1 MNQPYTPKFQEEYSA
16 KIPALT
22 LLTSLGWTFLS
33 PKQIMDCRG
42 YKQDE
47 VVLRPILR
55 EVLSERY
62 FMVGGKTCRL
72 SEKALDNLISQV
84 CSPALNEGLLKA
96 NERMYNHLLYGIA
109 VTEFVDGKKV
119 TPTIALIDWEH
130 PKNNQFH
137 FAEEFSVLRSG
148 GVETRRPDIV
158 CFVNGIPLAVIEAKR
173 PVGHGKK
180 GPTIDEGISQSIRN
194 QLNDEIPQ
202 LFAYSQLLLSIN
214 GHDGRYGTC
223 HTPMKFW
230 AAWREEDITDAQM
243 YAIRNHPLSTEQIDA
258 LFAHRPP
265 ADRNWYQQLIAAGE
279 LAVSGQDKLLISLL
293 SPERLLEMT
302 RFFTLFD
309 KKNGKIVARYQQVFG
324 IKRLLERIS
333 TRRPDGGR
341 EGGVIW
347 HTTGSGKSYTMVFLS
362 KALILHDSLKQCRI
376 VVVTDRIDLEEQ
388 LSGTFASGGELAGKK
403 DKANAMATSGQM
415 LAKQIGSGKERII
428 FTLIQKFNSATKL
441 PECVNT
447 SPDIIVLIDEGHRS
461 QGGENH
467 VRMKLALPNAAFVAF
482 TGTPLLKEDKTTN
495 KFGPIVHA
503 YTMQRAVEDKAV
515 TPLLYEERIPDL
527 EVNDRA
533 IDAWFDR
540 ITDGLSDAQKAD
552 LKRKYARKGEV
563 YSADDR
569 IRLIALD
576 IATHFSKNIDEGLKG
591 QLACDSKISA
601 IKYKK
606 YLDEAGLFESAVVIS
621 PPDTREGNTEVDES
635 KLPEVTKWW
644 KDNVGTQDESAYT
657 RDIIS
662 RFDTDDKLKL
672 LIVVD
677 KLLTGFDELKNT
689 VLYIDKPLKSHN
701 LIQAIARVNRLHP
714 LKKFGLL
721 IDYRG
726 ILAELDT
733 TIGKYQDLASRTQGG
748 YDIKDIDGLY
758 SAMSS
763 EYKRLP
769 HLYNQLWAIFAG
781 VKNKNDT
788 EQLRAVLV
796 PKMEERDGEMVD
808 IHQKTRD
815 DFFEALTAFAGCLK
829 VALQSA
835 TFFTD
840 KSFTEQDRNL
850 YKETVKQMSCLRQWA
865 MQVSGE
871 QVNYD
876 DYSEQVK
883 KLLDKHVTGVEVREP
898 DGVYEVGKMGKSEK
912 PEEWDSNKTRNETD
926 IIKTRVTKMIEH
938 ELCDDPYAQEA
949 FSKLL
954 RMVIEETEKLFD
966 HPLKQYLLFREF
978 EAQVEA
984 RKLSDIPDA
993 LAVNKHAQ
1001 AYYGVFKK
1009 ELPEVFAVN
1018 DDQVQHKW
1026 TKLAFEVDTII
1037 VKAVAENSLNPQD
1050 IEKAVKTSLLPRLFT
1065 ACREIG
1071 AGMNQVN
1078 RIVETII
1085 QILRVGL
1092 MKS

>member
-1 MNQPYTPKFQEEYSA
+1 
-16 KIPALT
+16 
-22 LLTSLGWTFLS
+22 
-33 PKQIMDCRG
+33 
-42 YKQDE
+42 
-47 VVLRPILR
+47 
-55 EVLSERY
+55 
-62 FMVGGKTCRL
+62 
-72 SEKALDNLISQV
+72 
-84 CSPALNEGLLKA
+84 
-96 NERMYNHLLYGIA
+96 
-109 VTEFVDGKKV
+109 
-119 TPTIALIDWEH
+119 
-130 PKNNQFH
+130 
-137 FAEEFSVLRSG
+137 
-148 GVETRRPDIV
+148 
-158 CFVNGIPLAVIEAKR
+158 
-173 PVGHGKK
+173 
-180 GPTIDEGISQSIRN
+180 
-194 QLNDEIPQ
+194 
-202 LFAYSQLLLSIN
+202 
-214 GHDGRYGTC
+214 
-223 HTPMKFW
+223 
-230 AAWREEDITDAQM
+230 
-243 YAIRNHPLSTEQIDA
+243 
-258 LFAHRPP
+258 
-265 ADRNWYQQLIAAGE
+265 
-279 LAVSGQDKLLISLL
+279 
-293 SPERLLEMT
+293 
-302 RFFTLFD
+302 
-309 KKNGKIVARYQQVFG
+309 
-324 IKRLLERIS
+324 
-333 TRRPDGGR
+333 
-341 EGGVIW
+341 
-347 HTTGSGKSYTMVFLS
+347 
-362 KALILHDSLKQCRI
+362 
-376 VVVTDRIDLEEQ
+376 
-388 LSGTFASGGELAGKK
+388 
-403 DKANAMATSGQM
+403 
-415 LAKQIGSGKERII
+415 
-428 FTLIQKFNSATKL
+428 
-441 PECVNT
+441 
-447 SPDIIVLIDEGHRS
+447 
-461 QGGENH
+461 
-467 VRMKLALPNAAFVAF
+467 
-482 TGTPLLKEDKTTN
+482 
-495 KFGPIVHA
+495 
-503 YTMQRAVEDKAV
+503 
-515 TPLLYEERIPDL
+515 
-527 EVNDRA
+527 
-533 IDAWFDR
+533 
-540 ITDGLSDAQKAD
+540 
-552 LKRKYARKGEV
+552 
-563 YSADDR
+563 
-569 IRLIALD
+569 
-576 IATHFSKNIDEGLKG
+576 
-591 QLACDSKISA
+591 
-601 IKYKK
+601 
-606 YLDEAGLFESAVVIS
+606 
-621 PPDTREGNTEVDES
+621 REGNTEVDES

-677 KLLTGFDELKNT
+677 KLLTGFDEPKNT

-850 YKETVKQMSCLRQWA
+850 YKETVKQMSSLRQWA

-926 IIKTRVTKMIEH
+926 IIKTRVTKMIEQ
-938 ELCDDPYAQEA
+938 ELRDDPYAQEA

-954 RMVIEETEKLFD
+954 RMAIEEAEKLFD

-978 EAQVEA
+978 EAQVET

-1018 DDQVQHKW
+1018 DDQVQDKW

-1037 VKAVAENSLNPQD
+1037 VKAVSENSLNPQD

-1065 ACREIG
+1065 VCREIG

>member
-1 MNQPYTPKFQEEYSA
+1 MNQPYTPKFQEEYST

-33 PKQIMDCRG
+33 PKQIMDYRG

-47 VVLRPILR
+47 VVLRPVLR
-55 EVLSERY
+55 EELSKRS
-62 FMVGGKTCRL
+62 FMAGGKICQL

-130 PKNNQFH
+130 PENNQFH
-137 FAEEFSVLRSG
+137 FTEEFTVLRSG

-158 CFVNGIPLAVIEAKR
+158 CFVNGIPLAVIEAKS
-173 PVGHGKK
+173 PAGHGKK

-194 QLNDEIPQ
+194 QFNDEIPQ

-243 YAIRNHPLSTEQIDA
+243 YALRNHPLSTEQIHA
-258 LFAHRPP
+258 LFDHRPS
-265 ADRNWYQQLIAAGE
+265 ADLNWYQQLIAGGE

-309 KKNGKIVARYQQVFG
+309 KKTGKIVARYQQVFG

-677 KLLTGFDELKNT
+677 KLLTGFDEPKNT

-850 YKETVKQMSCLRQWA
+850 YKETVKQMSSLRQWA

-926 IIKTRVTKMIEH
+926 IIKTRVTKMIEQ
-938 ELCDDPYAQEA
+938 ELRDDPYAQEA

-954 RMVIEETEKLFD
+954 RMAIEEAEKLFD

-978 EAQVEA
+978 EAQVET

-1018 DDQVQHKW
+1018 DDQVQDKW

-1037 VKAVAENSLNPQD
+1037 VKAVSENSLNPQD

-1065 ACREIG
+1065 VCREIG